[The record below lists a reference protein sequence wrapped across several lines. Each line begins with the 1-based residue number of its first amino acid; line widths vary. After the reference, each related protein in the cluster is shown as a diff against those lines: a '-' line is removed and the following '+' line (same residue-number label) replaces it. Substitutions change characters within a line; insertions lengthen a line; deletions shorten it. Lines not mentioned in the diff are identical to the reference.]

1 MSEVGTVNQRIRSL
15 AEENPQQQ
23 CYKFISVKNE
33 ILSLSRQQLF
43 DLSRRFASRLQRHDI
58 KKGDVI
64 CSVLTNSRSRIIMD
78 MGILMAGGVV
88 LTGLPVLSD
97 GQDLF
102 GALRHSNCSMVITS
116 SASPTAKIF
125 ERYGLSSSV
134 GEKGKLNSHQDH
146 TAFISSLADEHFYEA
161 DVNADDEA
169 YIFMTSGSTGFSK
182 MVPRTHRECLDLADN
197 HCRIFTQD
205 DVLYSDRPF
214 GWLGGFPHFYLTQG
228 IPTLV
233 QEVFNGVT
241 VRDVSDIWGI
251 VLNLGAT
258 FTFMPVPDVMLLRQH
273 YADHIFKKSIKVI
286 LTGGQPIKKNVVAV
300 VGQVCDV
307 MMTVYGST
315 DAGLITYGLISIH
328 NKERFKDCRAGNIL
342 CPGLQ
347 LRLVDE
353 NTKQV
358 FTEPNRVGIIH
369 LKGRTVLRRYLNV
382 ETTTSD
388 MFTKDGWLDTNDA
401 GYIDDKGGLYVIGR
415 QSDVIVV
422 GPYNMYPQWMEERI
436 QKCPGVQS
444 VMIVGL
450 PHPVTSQELCVC
462 VIKEKDA
469 ILTLAELETFC
480 RGMFL
485 PGATKFD
492 GVPEKFVFMDSFPH
506 ILRIDI
512 SGSQLGASSCC
523 DPRYSEIS
531 GAL

>member
-33 ILSLSRQQLF
+33 ILPLSRQQLF
-43 DLSRRFASRLQRHDI
+43 DLSRRFASRLKRLGV

-64 CSVLTNSRSRIIMD
+64 CSVLINSRSRILTD

-88 LTGLPVLSD
+88 QTGLPVLSD

-116 SASPTAKIF
+116 SASPTANIF

-134 GEKGKLNSHQDH
+134 GEKGNVETIIPVQCDQAPCLKQLIVYTLNSHEDH
-146 TAFISSLADEHFYEA
+146 TAFISSLADEDFYEA

-182 MVPRTHRECLDLADN
+182 MIPRTHRECLDLADN
-197 HCRIFTQD
+197 HCRIFTKD
-205 DVLYSDRPF
+205 DVLYSDRRF
-214 GWLGGFPHFYLTQG
+214 GWLVGFPHFYLTHG
-228 IPTLV
+228 IPTLL
-233 QEVFNGVT
+233 QEVFDGVT
-241 VRDVSDIWGI
+241 MRTVAEIWGI

-258 FTFMPVPDVMLLRQH
+258 FSFLPVPDVLMLKQH
-273 YADHIFKKSIKVI
+273 YGDNVLQKSIKVI
-286 LTGGQPIKKNVVAV
+286 MTAGQPIKKNVVAV

-307 MMTVYGST
+307 MMTAYGST
-315 DAGLITYGLISIH
+315 DTGVVTYGLITVH
-328 NKERFKDCRAGNIL
+328 NKQNVLFMS
-342 CPGLQ
+342 P
-347 LRLVDE
+347 
-353 NTKQV
+353 T
-358 FTEPNRVGIIH
+358 
-369 LKGRTVLRRYLNV
+369 GRTVLRRYLNV

-401 GYIDDKGGLYVIGR
+401 GYMDDKGGLYVIGR
-415 QSDVIVV
+415 QSDVITV

-444 VMIVGL
+444 VVIVGL

-469 ILTLAELETFC
+469 TLTLAELETFC

-492 GVPEKFVFMDSFPH
+492 GVPERLANI
-506 ILRIDI
+506 ILFGYPKLCGHLIKRPKVKT
-512 SGSQLGASSCC
+512 L
-523 DPRYSEIS
+523 
-531 GAL
+531 